1 MTYIKYFS
9 YRNWVYTIPFEKKS
23 EAPFFIKILKKN
35 VKQRVIRRYR
45 YLELMG
51 VVNTITMIYK
61 IFLCQKNKKK
71 TSFNLC
77 SAIELG
83 SGEGELHNN

>member
-1 MTYIKYFS
+1 M
-9 YRNWVYTIPFEKKS
+9 YTIPSEKNS

-35 VKQRVIRRYR
+35 VKQRVISRYK

-61 IFLCQKNKKK
+61 IFLFQKNKNAA
-71 TSFNLC
+71 SFNLC

-83 SGEGELHNN
+83 S